1 MKNESDRVIGPPQLR
16 IVKVQV
22 IGRTVGLR
30 RANLELLR
38 IGGILETL
46 IMRMVNGEVVT
57 HVSKGR
63 PSLDPFFY
71 LLDPSHVYELDMTA
85 SE

>member
-1 MKNESDRVIGPPQLR
+1 MKNESDRVIGWPQLR

-22 IGRTVGLR
+22 LGRTVGLR

-38 IGGILETL
+38 IGEILETL

-63 PSLDPFFY
+63 PSLVSFFTY
-71 LLDPSHVYELDMTA
+71 LTHLTFTNST
-85 SE
+85 